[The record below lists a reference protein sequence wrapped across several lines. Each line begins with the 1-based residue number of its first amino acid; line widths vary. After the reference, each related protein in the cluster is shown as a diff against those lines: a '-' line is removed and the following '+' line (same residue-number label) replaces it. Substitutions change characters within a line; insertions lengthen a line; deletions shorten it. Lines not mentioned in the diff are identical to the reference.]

1 MSKRKYHKSNCDA
14 TVRAIVEDAL
24 GRKVILVGKH
34 AFEWSIILEKEGKL
48 VITTFPNREKAVD
61 TFNNKYRILLLVL
74 LFYVVMTIS
83 QPRYAVINILLYII
97 PTLIGIYFGVK
108 VIKHE

>member
-61 TFNNKYRILLLVL
+61 TFNNKYTIVSIIIL
-74 LFYVVMTIS
+74 YS
-83 QPRYAVINILLYII
+83 NNNKSA
-97 PTLIGIYFGVK
+97 TLRSN
-108 VIKHE
+108 

>member
-1 MSKRKYHKSNCDA
+1 MSKRKYHKSNCDS
-14 TVRAIVEDAL
+14 TVRAIVTDAL

-61 TFNNKYRILLLVL
+61 TLYYINRRNNNATCSKR
-74 LFYVVMTIS
+74 
-83 QPRYAVINILLYII
+83 A
-97 PTLIGIYFGVK
+97 G
-108 VIKHE
+108 

>member
-61 TFNNKYRILLLVL
+61 TFNLFLVKQCNSITCHCL
-74 LFYVVMTIS
+74 
-83 QPRYAVINILLYII
+83 
-97 PTLIGIYFGVK
+97 
-108 VIKHE
+108 KHS